1 MSKLGLALGGGGARG
16 ISHIGVLKV
25 LEEEK
30 IKIASITGCSMGAV
44 VGGLYAYFGSAG
56 RVEDFV
62 LQAINDPKFKL
73 LDVDTF
79 NKDSAKPDKN
89 YFDHI
94 INYIGEKLNAIKSL
108 GRLSYFE
115 DDILNEIF
123 KMIPDVPV
131 ESLGLKFSA
140 IATDLISGEEINLTR
155 GSLRTILKASSAIPG
170 IFPPVEFENKL
181 LVDGSASESVPVAK
195 VKEIGADRVLA
206 VDVSSELSLIR
217 SVKNL
222 IDVLYRTEDISS
234 YHLSHL
240 RLKEADLIIWPKVKQ
255 LSWADFEKAAEIIS
269 AGETAARENLIAIKK
284 LVRRNSYVL
293 KIEHYIKK
301 LKGND

>member
-30 IKIASITGCSMGAV
+30 IKITSITGCSMGAV
-44 VGGLYAYFGSAG
+44 VGGLYAYFGSSG
-56 RVEDFV
+56 QVEDFV

-73 LDVDTF
+73 LDISTF
-79 NKDSAKPDKN
+79 NKASVKPDKN
-89 YFDHI
+89 YFYGI

-123 KMIPDVPV
+123 NMIPDVPV
-131 ESLGLKFSA
+131 ESLGVKFSA

-206 VDVSSELSLIR
+206 VDVSSELNPMNFA
-217 SVKNL
+217 KNL
-222 IDVLYRTEDISS
+222 IDILYRTEDISS

-240 RLKEADLIIWPKVKQ
+240 RLKEADLIIGLMLNSYSGPI
-255 LSWADFEKAAEIIS
+255 L
-269 AGETAARENLIAIKK
+269 KK
-284 LVRRNSYVL
+284 LR
-293 KIEHYIKK
+293 K
-301 LKGND
+301 